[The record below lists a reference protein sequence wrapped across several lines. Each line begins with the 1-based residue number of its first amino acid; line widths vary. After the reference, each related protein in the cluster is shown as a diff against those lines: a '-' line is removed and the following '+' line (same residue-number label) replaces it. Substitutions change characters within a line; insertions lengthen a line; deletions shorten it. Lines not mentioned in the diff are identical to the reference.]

1 MSIFGTKD
9 VKSGT
14 TSTTSR
20 TTTTS
25 PKTNI
30 TAKTDVKREVKTEM
44 KDYSNKGNEY
54 INENL
59 SSIVELFDRA
69 NKNIII
75 HNLKVTGE
83 DEEQENNLLEE
94 IKTSIDERFAKINK
108 RLDEMESANKASVSQ
123 KSEDLEAKL
132 AKVASENQEKIIS
145 AMESSMLATK
155 TEVLKTIKENAPK
168 KSCVFSILITAI
180 IIGAATAGLFLSDFL

>member
-9 VKSGT
+9 IKSGT
-14 TSTTSR
+14 SK

-83 DEEQENNLLEE
+83 DESEENVLEE

-108 RLDEMESANKASVSQ
+108 RLDEMESANKANVSQ
-123 KSEDLEAKL
+123 RSEELETKL
-132 AKVASENQEKIIS
+132 IKTANENQDKIIS
-145 AMESSMLATK
+145 TMESSILATK
-155 TEVLKTIKENAPK
+155 TEVLKTIKESTRE
-168 KSCVFSILITAI
+168 KSCIFGILITTI
-180 IIGAATAGLFLSDFL
+180 IVGAATAGLFLSDLL